1 MDTTYVPETER
12 SYSRRAKY
20 SFRSK
25 ARPRAVFTGRRIKH
39 CVIAGIP
46 LRAFSLRISGQ
57 TCTSR
62 QNSRPSPSRAKI
74 ISSSFRL
81 RIRLSG
87 SGGKKDHSNAII
99 ARFRERLS
107 RLLRRFFQKSM
118 RDLRHNANTITG
130 RSVGILAGAMFKL
143 FNDSQRVFYRPV
155 RFLPTDIDYRA
166 DAPGIM
172 LRLCLQRPVL
182 VWLYHAFLPSLPLQ
196 GSPASCS
203 IFRVIQA
210 SSTASAL

>member
-39 CVIAGIP
+39 CVIAGIL

-57 TCTSR
+57 SGTSR

-118 RDLRHNANTITG
+118 RDLRHNANAITG

-143 FNDSQRVFYRPV
+143 FNDSQRVFYRCVFCP
-155 RFLPTDIDYRA
+155 LILTT
-166 DAPGIM
+166 APMPQASCCVCASKGRYWCGCIM
-172 LRLCLQRPVL
+172 LFFPLFRCKARP
-182 VWLYHAFLPSLPLQ
+182 LPAPYSE
-196 GSPASCS
+196 
-203 IFRVIQA
+203 
-210 SSTASAL
+210 

>member
-1 MDTTYVPETER
+1 
-12 SYSRRAKY
+12 
-20 SFRSK
+20 
-25 ARPRAVFTGRRIKH
+25 
-39 CVIAGIP
+39 
-46 LRAFSLRISGQ
+46 
-57 TCTSR
+57 
-62 QNSRPSPSRAKI
+62 
-74 ISSSFRL
+74 
-81 RIRLSG
+81 
-87 SGGKKDHSNAII
+87 
-99 ARFRERLS
+99 
-107 RLLRRFFQKSM
+107 M

-155 RFLPTDIDYRA
+155 RFLPADIDYRA
-166 DAPGIM
+166 DASGIM

>member
-1 MDTTYVPETER
+1 MFILTPGQIQLPVKIQTARGLYRAADKALFN
-12 SYSRRAKY
+12 RRHTA
-20 SFRSK
+20 
-25 ARPRAVFTGRRIKH
+25 PRFFAQN
-39 CVIAGIP
+39 
-46 LRAFSLRISGQ
+46 LRADRHIPPKQQAQPLACQDHLQQLPAAHTLERVLRE
-57 TCTSR
+57 
-62 QNSRPSPSRAKI
+62 
-74 ISSSFRL
+74 
-81 RIRLSG
+81 
-87 SGGKKDHSNAII
+87 KDHGNAII

-118 RDLRHNANTITG
+118 RDLRHNANAITG

-155 RFLPTDIDYRA
+155 RFLPADIDYRA